1 MSAAVLAGKVLDMDI
16 PSLLEDFQY
25 HGSLKDD
32 IGQTWILRVPSSLPS
47 PEDIA
52 GIREELNGVYASM
65 SRLNDCDFG
74 IFMMKYYDNCRI
86 SEISNE
92 YGMSRSRVY
101 TSLEN
106 SRKSIRQTLQTRGQL
121 I

>member
-1 MSAAVLAGKVLDMDI
+1 MAAKVVDMDI

-32 IGQTWILRVPSSLPS
+32 IGQTWVLRVPSSLPS
-47 PEDIA
+47 PEEIA
-52 GIREELNGVYASM
+52 EIREDLDGIYASM
-65 SRLNDCDFG
+65 TLLNDSDFG
-74 IFMMKYYDNCRI
+74 IFMMKYFDNCRI

-92 YGMSRSRVY
+92 YGVSRSRVY

-106 SRKSIRQTLQTRGQL
+106 SRKSIRQHLQSRGQL

>member
-1 MSAAVLAGKVLDMDI
+1 MDI

-47 PEDIA
+47 PEEIA
-52 GIREELNGVYASM
+52 EIRESLDGIYASM
-65 SRLNDCDFG
+65 NLLDDDAFG
-74 IFMMKYYDNCRI
+74 IFMMKYFDNCRV
-86 SEISNE
+86 SEISTE
-92 YGMSRSRVY
+92 RGMTRSKIY

-106 SRKSIRQTLQTRGQL
+106 SRKSIRQTLQSRGQL